1 MAPTKQTARTLT
13 GGIVS
18 QSLCATAGQIANPNT
33 PDTVNKLM
41 QGSSDHLDDDV
52 VKRLFGGTPR
62 IINEQP
68 VVTLSSCRWIMPY
81 AGVNEIDMFL
91 ADHLFWLKYIEKNT
105 TKLFICKRKLPGSNC
120 LLKLQ
125 TNRCST
131 LEPKCI
137 GDPMSTKA
145 YTKAYGTMSSNSLWT
160 PISRH
165 SKTRVIR

>member
-1 MAPTKQTARTLT
+1 MAPTNQTLT

-68 VVTLSSCRWIMPY
+68 VVTLSSCRWIIPY
-81 AGVNEIDMFL
+81 AGVNEMDLFL
-91 ADHLFWLKYIEKNT
+91 ADNSFWLKYIEKNT
-105 TKLFICKRKLPGSNC
+105 TKLFICKRKL
-120 LLKLQ
+120 LARLQ

-137 GDPMSTKA
+137 GDPMFTES
-145 YTKAYGTMSSNSLWT
+145 YGTMSSNSLWT
-160 PISRH
+160 PISSH
-165 SKTRVIR
+165 SKTRVYGDCH